1 MTNEQILAAI
11 EAAIA
16 PLRAELC
23 AIQSGGRNI
32 RRRIHAS
39 TSVKGV
45 KHLEHTLEAPGYT
58 LEEALAEW
66 DAQDAAV
73 EARQP
78 AGGE

>member
-1 MTNEQILAAI
+1 
-11 EAAIA
+11 
-16 PLRAELC
+16 
-23 AIQSGGRNI
+23 
-32 RRRIHAS
+32 IHAS